1 MIFLLYGPDEYRLV
15 QKLKEIISRYVEK
28 YGSFLV
34 VERIDLFC
42 EQESLFWDN
51 FHQTSLFSQRKVI
64 VVENVFSNPIAKK
77 EFLKKL
83 NELSTAEHIIFFI
96 EKKAIK
102 EKDSFLMALKEKGK
116 VQEFAFLTG
125 KKLEAFAREQVA
137 LAGSTI
143 SDEALNIILSQTK
156 NNTWLLFN
164 ELQKLVAF
172 KKEITENDIYI
183 LAKPNIEIEIF
194 KTIDAILTANKK
206 EALKAQQRYFDSK
219 ESLFYLLSMLA
230 FQARNLLL
238 VKLAQTQHNIQ
249 PQALGMHPFVFKK
262 ASQVVRNVPL
272 NKLQDLM
279 KKIFLA
285 DLEIKTGLKSPE
297 QSIKSLAVSI

>member
-1 MIFLLYGPDEYRLV
+1 MIFLLYGPDEYRLNE
-15 QKLKEIISRYVEK
+15 KLKEIISHYVEK

-34 VERIDLFC
+34 VEKIDLAC
-42 EQESLFWDN
+42 EQENLFWNN
-51 FHQTSLFSQRKVI
+51 FRQTSLFSQRKVL
-64 VVENVFSNPIAKK
+64 VVENVFSNVILKK
-77 EFLKKL
+77 NFLKKAK
-83 NELSTAEHIIFFI
+83 ELSKAEHIIFFVERKEI
-96 EKKAIK
+96 KA
-102 EKDSFLMALKEKGK
+102 KDPLFLALKENGK

-125 KKLEAFAREQVA
+125 KKLEDWAKEQVA

-143 SDEALNIILSQTK
+143 SNEALGILLNQTK

-172 KKEITENDIYI
+172 QKEITKKDIDI

-194 KTIDAILTANKK
+194 KIIDAILTANKK
-206 EALKAQQRYFDSK
+206 EALKALQRYFDSQ

-238 VKLAQTQHNIQ
+238 VKLTQTQNNIQ
-249 PQALGMHPFVFKK
+249 PQALSMHPFVFKK
-262 ASQVVRNVPL
+262 ASLVVRNVPL
-272 NKLQDLM
+272 VKLQDLM

-285 DLEIKTGLKSPE
+285 DLEIKTGLLSPE

>member
-1 MIFLLYGPDEYRLV
+1 MIFLLYGPDEYRLNE
-15 QKLKEIISRYVEK
+15 KLKEIISHYVEK

-34 VERIDLFC
+34 VEKIDLAC
-42 EQESLFWDN
+42 EQENLFWNN
-51 FHQTSLFSQRKVI
+51 FRQTSLFSQRKVL
-64 VVENVFSNPIAKK
+64 VVENVFSNVILKK
-77 EFLKKL
+77 NFLKKAK
-83 NELSTAEHIIFFI
+83 ELSKAEHIIFFVERKEI
-96 EKKAIK
+96 KA
-102 EKDSFLMALKEKGK
+102 KDPLFLALKENGK

-125 KKLEAFAREQVA
+125 KKLEDWAKEQVA

-143 SDEALNIILSQTK
+143 SNEALGILLNQTK

-172 KKEITENDIYI
+172 QKEITKKDIDI

-194 KTIDAILTANKK
+194 KIIDAILTANKK
-206 EALKAQQRYFDSK
+206 EALKALQRYFDSQ

-238 VKLAQTQHNIQ
+238 VKLTQTQNNIQ
-249 PQALGMHPFVFKK
+249 PQALSMHPFVFKK
-262 ASQVVRNVPL
+262 ASLVVRNVPL
-272 NKLQDLM
+272 VKLQDLI

-285 DLEIKTGLKSPE
+285 DLKIKTGLLSPE